1 MARYYWIKLK
11 DTFFQ
16 DKHIKKLRKLPGGS
30 DCVIAYMKMMLAS
43 TKTNGIITLDGI
55 EETPAEEIALM
66 IDESK
71 EVCQMTMAYGLKVGF
86 IQQMDDLSACKLLQV
101 EQLLDSETED
111 ASRKRLQ
118 RSGENTLLLGVGQVQ
133 DNTFRQRK
141 LRAKRWCLNHLAK
154 QMVITDL
161 ENNKEYDGWYYIA
174 LRDSKGVCC
183 CGLPAEQVLLVNG
196 RYIACCNNCDVNKLS
211 EYYNMQNEF
220 TSDVT
225 SNELSVTSNES
236 NVTSNKNNVT
246 SNGKSVTSNEKKI
259 EIVEG
264 KNQLTQSNHCFIE
277 PVTKW
282 DNVRTNS
289 LDIDIEID
297 TYNSNYNSISISTA
311 LEYYSSKIGVPSS
324 ETRSKLYNLEQQ
336 YSFDEIKVAIDI
348 AWKQKKGSIGY
359 ISKVLEN
366 ERARQEAKE
375 ANGYSQTKAARKTTD
390 ATTKRPLNG
399 PDWENIKPGEL

>member
-30 DCVIAYMKMMLAS
+30 DCVIAYMKMMLTS

-101 EQLLDSETED
+101 EQLLDSETDD
-111 ASRKRLQ
+111 ASRKR
-118 RSGENTLLLGVGQVQ
+118 ENRFIKNNLLLPEPQEAS
-133 DNTFRQRK
+133 FRMKK
-141 LRAKRWCLNHLAK
+141 LRAKNWCKKNMENISA
-154 QMVITDL
+154 IEISDN
-161 ENNKEYDGWYYIA
+161 ENNTVYGGYYYLTLRKNNGYCMDCNERLAECVVSDIGNLHDTSSLIA
-174 LRDSKGVCC
+174 ICSICREKIDMNSLRDVTNPLRDVTEPLRDSYE
-183 CGLPAEQVLLVNG
+183 LIPLENQV
-196 RYIACCNNCDVNKLS
+196 
-211 EYYNMQNEF
+211 
-220 TSDVT
+220 
-225 SNELSVTSNES
+225 ES
-236 NVTSNKNNVT
+236 LESADI
-246 SNGKSVTSNEKKI
+246 SG
-259 EIVEG
+259 
-264 KNQLTQSNHCFIE
+264 FIE
-277 PVTKW
+277 PVTKTE
-282 DNVRTNS
+282 NVRTNS

-297 TYNSNYNSISISTA
+297 TYNSNYNSISTA

-324 ETRSKLYNLEQQ
+324 ETRSKLHNLEQQ
-336 YSFDEIKVAIDI
+336 YSFEEIKVAVDV

-359 ISKVLEN
+359 ITKVLEN

-375 ANGYSQTKAARKTTD
+375 ANGYSQTKAGQKTTD
-390 ATTKRPLNG
+390 ATTKKPLDG

>member
-101 EQLLDSETED
+101 EQLLDSETDD
-111 ASRKRLQ
+111 ASRKR
-118 RSGENTLLLGVGQVQ
+118 ENRFIKNNLLLPEPQEAS
-133 DNTFRQRK
+133 FRMKK
-141 LRAKRWCLNHLAK
+141 LRAKNWCKKNMENISA
-154 QMVITDL
+154 IEISDN
-161 ENNKEYDGWYYIA
+161 ENNTVYGGYYYLTLRKNNGYCMDCNERLAECVVSDIGNLHDTSSLIA
-174 LRDSKGVCC
+174 ICSICREKIDTNPLRDVTEPLRGVTEPLRDS
-183 CGLPAEQVLLVNG
+183 
-196 RYIACCNNCDVNKLS
+196 Y
-211 EYYNMQNEF
+211 
-220 TSDVT
+220 
-225 SNELSVTSNES
+225 EL
-236 NVTSNKNNVT
+236 
-246 SNGKSVTSNEKKI
+246 I
-259 EIVEG
+259 PL
-264 KNQLTQSNHCFIE
+264 KNQAESLESADISGFIE
-277 PVTKW
+277 PVTKTE
-282 DNVRTNS
+282 NVRTNS

-297 TYNSNYNSISISTA
+297 TYNSNYNSISTA
-311 LEYYSSKIGVPSS
+311 LEYYTSKIGVPSS
-324 ETRSKLYNLEQQ
+324 ETRSKLHNLEQQ
-336 YSFDEIKVAIDI
+336 YSFEEIKVAVDV

-359 ISKVLEN
+359 ITKVLEN

-375 ANGYSQTKAARKTTD
+375 ANGYSQTKAGQKTTY
-390 ATTKRPLNG
+390 ATTKKPLDG

>member
-1 MARYYWIKLK
+1 MDRYYWIKLK

-30 DCVIAYMKMMLAS
+30 DCVIAYMKMMLTS

-101 EQLLDSETED
+101 EQLLDSETDD
-111 ASRKRLQ
+111 ASRKR
-118 RSGENTLLLGVGQVQ
+118 ENRFIKNNLLLPEPQEAS
-133 DNTFRQRK
+133 FRMKK
-141 LRAKRWCLNHLAK
+141 LRAKNWCKKNMENISA
-154 QMVITDL
+154 IEISDN
-161 ENNKEYDGWYYIA
+161 ENNTVYGGYYYLTLRKNNGYCMDCNERLAECVVSDIGNLHDTSSLIA
-174 LRDSKGVCC
+174 ICSICREKIDMNSLRDVTNPLRDVTEPLRGVTEPLRDS
-183 CGLPAEQVLLVNG
+183 
-196 RYIACCNNCDVNKLS
+196 Y
-211 EYYNMQNEF
+211 
-220 TSDVT
+220 
-225 SNELSVTSNES
+225 EL
-236 NVTSNKNNVT
+236 
-246 SNGKSVTSNEKKI
+246 I
-259 EIVEG
+259 PL
-264 KNQLTQSNHCFIE
+264 KNQAESLESADISGFIE
-277 PVTKW
+277 PVTKTE
-282 DNVRTNS
+282 NVRTNS

-297 TYNSNYNSISISTA
+297 TYNSNYNSISTA

-359 ISKVLEN
+359 ITKVLEN
-366 ERARQEAKE
+366 ERARQEVKE
-375 ANGYSQTKAARKTTD
+375 PDGYRKAKAARKTID
-390 ATTKRPLNG
+390 G

>member
-101 EQLLDSETED
+101 EQLLDSETDD
-111 ASRKRLQ
+111 ASRKR
-118 RSGENTLLLGVGQVQ
+118 ENRFIKNNLLLPEPQ
-133 DNTFRQRK
+133 DPSFRMK
-141 LRAKRWCLNHLAK
+141 KFRAKNWCKKNMENVSA
-154 QMVITDL
+154 IEISDN
-161 ENNKEYDGWYYIA
+161 ENNTVYGGYYYLTLRRNNGYCMDCNERLAECVVSDIGNLHDASSLIA
-174 LRDSKGVCC
+174 VCSICREKIVTNPLRNSDASLRDVTYPLRGVTEPLRDSYE
-183 CGLPAEQVLLVNG
+183 LTSLNNQV
-196 RYIACCNNCDVNKLS
+196 
-211 EYYNMQNEF
+211 
-220 TSDVT
+220 
-225 SNELSVTSNES
+225 ES
-236 NVTSNKNNVT
+236 L
-246 SNGKSVTSNEKKI
+246 KSVDIS
-259 EIVEG
+259 G
-264 KNQLTQSNHCFIE
+264 FIE
-277 PVTKW
+277 PVTKTE
-282 DNVRTNS
+282 NVRTNS

-297 TYNSNYNSISISTA
+297 TYNSNYNSISTV

-324 ETRSKLYNLEQQ
+324 ETRSKLHNLEQQ
-336 YSFDEIKVAIDI
+336 YSFDELKVAIDI

-359 ISKVLEN
+359 ITKVLEN
-366 ERARQEAKE
+366 ERARQEVKE
-375 ANGYSQTKAARKTTD
+375 ANGYSQTKAVRKTTD
-390 ATTKRPLNG
+390 ATTKKPLDG

>member
-101 EQLLDSETED
+101 EQLLDSETDD
-111 ASRKRLQ
+111 ASRKR
-118 RSGENTLLLGVGQVQ
+118 ENRFIKNNLLLPEPQEAS
-133 DNTFRQRK
+133 FRMKK
-141 LRAKRWCLNHLAK
+141 LRAKNWCKKNMENISA
-154 QMVITDL
+154 IEISDN
-161 ENNKEYDGWYYIA
+161 ENNTVYGGYYYLTLRKNNGYCMDCNERLAECVVSDIGNLHDTSSLIA
-174 LRDSKGVCC
+174 ICSICREKIDMNSLRDVTNPLRDVTEPLRGVTEPLRDS
-183 CGLPAEQVLLVNG
+183 
-196 RYIACCNNCDVNKLS
+196 Y
-211 EYYNMQNEF
+211 
-220 TSDVT
+220 
-225 SNELSVTSNES
+225 EL
-236 NVTSNKNNVT
+236 
-246 SNGKSVTSNEKKI
+246 I
-259 EIVEG
+259 PL
-264 KNQLTQSNHCFIE
+264 KNQAESLESADISGFIE
-277 PVTKW
+277 PVTKTE
-282 DNVRTNS
+282 NVRTNS

-297 TYNSNYNSISISTA
+297 TYNSNYNSISTA
-311 LEYYSSKIGVPSS
+311 LEYYTSKIGVPSS
-324 ETRSKLYNLEQQ
+324 ETRSKLHNLEQQ
-336 YSFDEIKVAIDI
+336 YSFEEIKVAVDV

-359 ISKVLEN
+359 ITKVLEN

-375 ANGYSQTKAARKTTD
+375 ANGYSQTKAGQKTTY
-390 ATTKRPLNG
+390 ATTKKPLDG

>member
-101 EQLLDSETED
+101 EQLLDSETDD
-111 ASRKRLQ
+111 ASRKR
-118 RSGENTLLLGVGQVQ
+118 ENRFIKNNLLLPEPQEAS
-133 DNTFRQRK
+133 FRMKK
-141 LRAKRWCLNHLAK
+141 LRAKNWCKKNMENISA
-154 QMVITDL
+154 IEISDN
-161 ENNKEYDGWYYIA
+161 ENNTVYGGYYYLTLRKNNGYCMDCNERLAECVVSDIGNLHDTSSLIA
-174 LRDSKGVCC
+174 ICSICREKIDMNSLRDVTNPLRDVTEPLRDVTEPLRDS
-183 CGLPAEQVLLVNG
+183 
-196 RYIACCNNCDVNKLS
+196 Y
-211 EYYNMQNEF
+211 
-220 TSDVT
+220 
-225 SNELSVTSNES
+225 EL
-236 NVTSNKNNVT
+236 
-246 SNGKSVTSNEKKI
+246 I
-259 EIVEG
+259 PL
-264 KNQLTQSNHCFIE
+264 KNQVESLESADISGFIE
-277 PVTKW
+277 PVTKTE
-282 DNVRTNS
+282 NVRTNS

-297 TYNSNYNSISISTA
+297 TYNSNYNSISTA

-359 ISKVLEN
+359 ITKVLEN
-366 ERARQEAKE
+366 ERARQEVKE
-375 ANGYSQTKAARKTTD
+375 PDGYRKAKAARKTID
-390 ATTKRPLNG
+390 G

>member
-71 EVCQMTMAYGLKVGF
+71 EVCQMTMAYGLNVGF

-101 EQLLDSETED
+101 EQLLDSETDD
-111 ASRKRLQ
+111 ASRKR
-118 RSGENTLLLGVGQVQ
+118 ENRFIKNNLLLPEPQ
-133 DNTFRQRK
+133 DPSFRMK
-141 LRAKRWCLNHLAK
+141 KFRAKNWCKKNMENISA
-154 QMVITDL
+154 IEISDN
-161 ENNKEYDGWYYIA
+161 ENNTVYGGYYYLTLRRNNGYCMDCNERLAECVVSDIGNLHDASSLIA
-174 LRDSKGVCC
+174 VCSICREKIVTNPLRNSDASLRDVTYPLRGVTEPLRDSYE
-183 CGLPAEQVLLVNG
+183 LTSLNNQV
-196 RYIACCNNCDVNKLS
+196 
-211 EYYNMQNEF
+211 
-220 TSDVT
+220 
-225 SNELSVTSNES
+225 ES
-236 NVTSNKNNVT
+236 L
-246 SNGKSVTSNEKKI
+246 KSVDIS
-259 EIVEG
+259 G
-264 KNQLTQSNHCFIE
+264 FIE
-277 PVTKW
+277 PVTKTE
-282 DNVRTNS
+282 NVRTNS

-297 TYNSNYNSISISTA
+297 TYNSNYNSISTA

-324 ETRSKLYNLEQQ
+324 ETRSKLHNLEQQ
-336 YSFDEIKVAIDI
+336 YSFEEIKVAVDV

-359 ISKVLEN
+359 ITKVLEN

-375 ANGYSQTKAARKTTD
+375 ANGYSQTKAIRKTTD
-390 ATTKRPLNG
+390 ARTKKPLDG

>member
-101 EQLLDSETED
+101 EQLLDSETDD
-111 ASRKRLQ
+111 ASRKR
-118 RSGENTLLLGVGQVQ
+118 ENRFIKNNLLLPEPQEAS
-133 DNTFRQRK
+133 FRMKK
-141 LRAKRWCLNHLAK
+141 LRAKNWCKKNMENISA
-154 QMVITDL
+154 IEISDN
-161 ENNKEYDGWYYIA
+161 ENNTVYGGYYYLTLRKNNGYCMDCNERLAECVVSDIGNLHDTSSLIA
-174 LRDSKGVCC
+174 ICSICREKIDTNPLRDVTEPLRDVTEPLRGVTEPLRDS
-183 CGLPAEQVLLVNG
+183 
-196 RYIACCNNCDVNKLS
+196 Y
-211 EYYNMQNEF
+211 
-220 TSDVT
+220 
-225 SNELSVTSNES
+225 EL
-236 NVTSNKNNVT
+236 
-246 SNGKSVTSNEKKI
+246 I
-259 EIVEG
+259 PL
-264 KNQLTQSNHCFIE
+264 KNQAESLESADISGFIE
-277 PVTKW
+277 PVTKTE
-282 DNVRTNS
+282 NVRTNS

-297 TYNSNYNSISISTA
+297 TYNSNYNSISTA
-311 LEYYSSKIGVPSS
+311 LEYYTSKIGVPSS
-324 ETRSKLYNLEQQ
+324 ETRSKLHNLEQQ
-336 YSFDEIKVAIDI
+336 YSFEEIKVAVDV

-359 ISKVLEN
+359 ITKVLEN

-375 ANGYSQTKAARKTTD
+375 ANGYSQTKAGQKTTY
-390 ATTKRPLNG
+390 ATTKKPLDG

>member
-30 DCVIAYMKMMLAS
+30 DCVIAYMKMMLTS

-101 EQLLDSETED
+101 EQLLDSETDD
-111 ASRKRLQ
+111 ASRKR
-118 RSGENTLLLGVGQVQ
+118 ENRFIKNNLLLPEPQEAS
-133 DNTFRQRK
+133 FRMKK
-141 LRAKRWCLNHLAK
+141 LRAKNWCKKNMENISA
-154 QMVITDL
+154 IEISDN
-161 ENNKEYDGWYYIA
+161 ENNTVYGGYYYLTLRKNNGYCMDCNERLAECVVSDIGNLHDTSSLIA
-174 LRDSKGVCC
+174 ICSICREKIDMNSLRDVTNPLRDVTEPLRGVTEPLRGVTEPLRDS
-183 CGLPAEQVLLVNG
+183 
-196 RYIACCNNCDVNKLS
+196 Y
-211 EYYNMQNEF
+211 
-220 TSDVT
+220 
-225 SNELSVTSNES
+225 EL
-236 NVTSNKNNVT
+236 
-246 SNGKSVTSNEKKI
+246 I
-259 EIVEG
+259 PL
-264 KNQLTQSNHCFIE
+264 KNQAESLESADISGFIE
-277 PVTKW
+277 PVTKTE
-282 DNVRTNS
+282 NVRTNS

-297 TYNSNYNSISISTA
+297 TYNSNYNSISTA

-359 ISKVLEN
+359 ITKVLEN
-366 ERARQEAKE
+366 ERARQEVKE
-375 ANGYSQTKAARKTTD
+375 PDGYRKAKAARKTID
-390 ATTKRPLNG
+390 G

>member
-16 DKHIKKLRKLPGGS
+16 DKHIKKLRKLPGGA

-66 IDESK
+66 IDETK
-71 EVCQMTMAYGLKVGF
+71 EVCQMTMAYGIKVGF

-101 EQLLDSETED
+101 EQLLDSETDD
-111 ASRKRLQ
+111 ANRKRLQ
-118 RSGENTLLLGVGQVQ
+118 RNGENILLLGAGQAQ

-154 QMVITDL
+154 RLVITDL

-174 LRDSKGVCC
+174 LRNSKGVCC
-183 CGLPAEQVLLVNG
+183 CGLPVEQVLLVNG

-211 EYYNMQNEF
+211 EYYNTQNEF
-220 TSDVT
+220 TSDIASNEFCVT
-225 SNELSVTSNES
+225 SNKD

-259 EIVEG
+259 EIIED
-264 KNQLTQSNHCFIE
+264 KNQLIQSNQGFVE

-297 TYNSNYNSISISTA
+297 TYNSNYNSISTA

-336 YSFDEIKVAIDI
+336 YSFEELKVAIDI

-359 ISKVLEN
+359 ITKVLEN
-366 ERARQEAKE
+366 ERARQEVKE
-375 ANGYSQTKAARKTTD
+375 PDGYRQTKAARKTTD
-390 ATTKRPLNG
+390 ATTKRLLDG

>member
-101 EQLLDSETED
+101 EQLLDSETDD
-111 ASRKRLQ
+111 ASRKR
-118 RSGENTLLLGVGQVQ
+118 ENRFIKNNLLLPEPQEAS
-133 DNTFRQRK
+133 FRMKK
-141 LRAKRWCLNHLAK
+141 LRAKNWCKKNMENISA
-154 QMVITDL
+154 IEISDN
-161 ENNKEYDGWYYIA
+161 ENNTVYGGYYYLTLRKNNGYCMDCNERLAECVVSDIGNLHDTSSLIA
-174 LRDSKGVCC
+174 ICSICREKIDMNSLRDVTEPLRDVMEPLRGVTEPLRDS
-183 CGLPAEQVLLVNG
+183 
-196 RYIACCNNCDVNKLS
+196 Y
-211 EYYNMQNEF
+211 
-220 TSDVT
+220 
-225 SNELSVTSNES
+225 EL
-236 NVTSNKNNVT
+236 
-246 SNGKSVTSNEKKI
+246 I
-259 EIVEG
+259 PL
-264 KNQLTQSNHCFIE
+264 KNQAESLESADISGFIE
-277 PVTKW
+277 PVTKTE
-282 DNVRTNS
+282 NVRTNS

-297 TYNSNYNSISISTA
+297 TYNSNYNSISTA
-311 LEYYSSKIGVPSS
+311 LEYYTSKIGVPSS
-324 ETRSKLYNLEQQ
+324 ETRSKLHNLEQQ
-336 YSFDEIKVAIDI
+336 YSFEEIKVAVDV

-359 ISKVLEN
+359 ITKVLEN

-375 ANGYSQTKAARKTTD
+375 ANGYSQTKAGQKTTY
-390 ATTKRPLNG
+390 ATTKKPLDG

>member
-66 IDESK
+66 IDETK
-71 EVCQMTMAYGLKVGF
+71 EICQMTMAYGLKVGF

-101 EQLLDSETED
+101 EQLLDSETDD
-111 ASRKRLQ
+111 ASRKR
-118 RSGENTLLLGVGQVQ
+118 ENRFIKSNLLLPEPQEAS
-133 DNTFRQRK
+133 FRMK
-141 LRAKRWCLNHLAK
+141 KFRAKNWCKKNMENISAIEISDNENNTVYGGYYYLTLRKNNGYCMECNERLAECVVSDVGNLHDASSLIAICSICREK
-154 QMVITDL
+154 IDTNPLRNSDTPLRDVTYPLRGVTEPLRNSYELMTL
-161 ENNKEYDGWYYIA
+161 ENQIE
-174 LRDSKGVCC
+174 
-183 CGLPAEQVLLVNG
+183 GLE
-196 RYIACCNNCDVNKLS
+196 
-211 EYYNMQNEF
+211 
-220 TSDVT
+220 
-225 SNELSVTSNES
+225 SVDIS
-236 NVTSNKNNVT
+236 
-246 SNGKSVTSNEKKI
+246 G
-259 EIVEG
+259 
-264 KNQLTQSNHCFIE
+264 FIE
-277 PVTKW
+277 PVTKTE
-282 DNVRTNS
+282 NVRTNS

-297 TYNSNYNSISISTA
+297 TYNSNYNYNSISTA

>member
-30 DCVIAYMKMMLAS
+30 DCVIAYMKMMLTS

-101 EQLLDSETED
+101 EQLLDSETDD
-111 ASRKRLQ
+111 ASRKR
-118 RSGENTLLLGVGQVQ
+118 ENRFIKNNLLLPEPQEAS
-133 DNTFRQRK
+133 FRMKK
-141 LRAKRWCLNHLAK
+141 LRAKNWCKKNMENISA
-154 QMVITDL
+154 IEISDN
-161 ENNKEYDGWYYIA
+161 ENNTVYGGYYYLTLRKNNGYCMDCNERLAECVVSDIGNLHDTSSLIA
-174 LRDSKGVCC
+174 ICSICREKIDMNSLRDVTNPLRDVTELLRDVTEPLRGVTEPLRDS
-183 CGLPAEQVLLVNG
+183 
-196 RYIACCNNCDVNKLS
+196 Y
-211 EYYNMQNEF
+211 
-220 TSDVT
+220 
-225 SNELSVTSNES
+225 EL
-236 NVTSNKNNVT
+236 
-246 SNGKSVTSNEKKI
+246 I
-259 EIVEG
+259 PL
-264 KNQLTQSNHCFIE
+264 KNQAESLESADISGFIE
-277 PVTKW
+277 PVTKTE
-282 DNVRTNS
+282 NVRTNS

-297 TYNSNYNSISISTA
+297 TYNSNYNSISTA

-359 ISKVLEN
+359 ITKVLEN
-366 ERARQEAKE
+366 ERARQEVKE
-375 ANGYSQTKAARKTTD
+375 PDGYRKAKAARKTID
-390 ATTKRPLNG
+390 G

>member
-30 DCVIAYMKMMLAS
+30 DCVIAYMKMMLTS

-101 EQLLDSETED
+101 EQLLDSETDD
-111 ASRKRLQ
+111 ASRKR
-118 RSGENTLLLGVGQVQ
+118 ENRFIKNNLLLPEPQEAS
-133 DNTFRQRK
+133 FRMKK
-141 LRAKRWCLNHLAK
+141 LRAKNWCKKNMENISA
-154 QMVITDL
+154 IEISDN
-161 ENNKEYDGWYYIA
+161 ENNTVYGGYYYLTLRKNNGYCMDCNERLAECVVSDIGNLHDTSSLIA
-174 LRDSKGVCC
+174 ICSICREKIDMNSLRDVTDPLRDVTEPLRGVTEPLRDS
-183 CGLPAEQVLLVNG
+183 
-196 RYIACCNNCDVNKLS
+196 Y
-211 EYYNMQNEF
+211 
-220 TSDVT
+220 
-225 SNELSVTSNES
+225 ELMTL
-236 NVTSNKNNVT
+236 
-246 SNGKSVTSNEKKI
+246 
-259 EIVEG
+259 
-264 KNQLTQSNHCFIE
+264 KNQVESLESADISGFIE
-277 PVTKW
+277 PVTKTE
-282 DNVRTNS
+282 NVRTNS

-297 TYNSNYNSISISTA
+297 TYNSNYNSISTA

-324 ETRSKLYNLEQQ
+324 ETRSKLHNLEQQ
-336 YSFDEIKVAIDI
+336 YSFEEIKVAVDV

-359 ISKVLEN
+359 ITKVLEN

-375 ANGYSQTKAARKTTD
+375 ANGYSQTKAGQKTTY
-390 ATTKRPLNG
+390 ATTKKPFNG

>member
-86 IQQMDDLSACKLLQV
+86 IQQIQMDDLSACKLLQV
-101 EQLLDSETED
+101 EQLLDSETDD
-111 ASRKRLQ
+111 ASRKR
-118 RSGENTLLLGVGQVQ
+118 ENRFIKNNLLLPEPQ
-133 DNTFRQRK
+133 DPSFRMK
-141 LRAKRWCLNHLAK
+141 KFRAKNWCKKNMENISA
-154 QMVITDL
+154 IEISDN
-161 ENNKEYDGWYYIA
+161 ENNTVYGGYYYLTLRRNNGYCMNCNERLAECVVSDIGNLHDASSLIA
-174 LRDSKGVCC
+174 VCSICREKIVTNPLRNSDASLRDVTYPLRGVTEPLRDSYE
-183 CGLPAEQVLLVNG
+183 LMSLNNQAESL
-196 RYIACCNNCDVNKLS
+196 
-211 EYYNMQNEF
+211 
-220 TSDVT
+220 
-225 SNELSVTSNES
+225 
-236 NVTSNKNNVT
+236 
-246 SNGKSVTSNEKKI
+246 KSVDIS
-259 EIVEG
+259 G
-264 KNQLTQSNHCFIE
+264 FIE
-277 PVTKW
+277 PVTKTE
-282 DNVRTNS
+282 NVRTNS

-297 TYNSNYNSISISTA
+297 TYNSTYNSISKA
-311 LEYYSSKIGVPSS
+311 LEYYTSKIGVPSS
-324 ETRSKLYNLEQQ
+324 KTRSKLYHLAQQ
-336 YSFDEIKVAIDI
+336 YSFEEIKVAVDI

-359 ISKVLEN
+359 ITKVLEN

-375 ANGYSQTKAARKTTD
+375 ANGYSQTKAIRKTTD
-390 ATTKRPLNG
+390 ATTKKSLDG

>member
-101 EQLLDSETED
+101 EQLLDSETDD
-111 ASRKRLQ
+111 ASRKR
-118 RSGENTLLLGVGQVQ
+118 ENRFIKNNLLLPEPQ
-133 DNTFRQRK
+133 DPSFRMK
-141 LRAKRWCLNHLAK
+141 KFRAKNWCKKNMENISA
-154 QMVITDL
+154 IEISDN
-161 ENNKEYDGWYYIA
+161 ENNTVYGGYYYLTLRRNNGYCMDCNERLAECVVSYVGNLHDESSLIA
-174 LRDSKGVCC
+174 MCSICREKIDTNPLRNSDAPLRDVTYPLRGVTEPLRDS
-183 CGLPAEQVLLVNG
+183 
-196 RYIACCNNCDVNKLS
+196 Y
-211 EYYNMQNEF
+211 
-220 TSDVT
+220 
-225 SNELSVTSNES
+225 EL
-236 NVTSNKNNVT
+236 
-246 SNGKSVTSNEKKI
+246 I
-259 EIVEG
+259 PL
-264 KNQLTQSNHCFIE
+264 KNQVESLKSIDISGFVE
-277 PVTKW
+277 PVTKTE
-282 DNVRTNS
+282 NVRTNS

-297 TYNSNYNSISISTA
+297 TYNSNYNSISTA

-336 YSFDEIKVAIDI
+336 YSFEEIKVAVDI

-359 ISKVLEN
+359 ITKVLEN

-375 ANGYSQTKAARKTTD
+375 ANGYSQTKAARTTTD
-390 ATTKRPLNG
+390 ATTKRPLDG

>member
-30 DCVIAYMKMMLAS
+30 DCVIAYMKMMLTS

-101 EQLLDSETED
+101 EQLLDSETDD
-111 ASRKRLQ
+111 ASRKR
-118 RSGENTLLLGVGQVQ
+118 ENRFIKNNLLLPEPQEAS
-133 DNTFRQRK
+133 FRMKK
-141 LRAKRWCLNHLAK
+141 LRAKNWCKKNMENISA
-154 QMVITDL
+154 IEISDN
-161 ENNKEYDGWYYIA
+161 ENNTVYGGYYYLTLRKNNGYCMDCNERLAECVVSDIGNLHDTSSLIA
-174 LRDSKGVCC
+174 ICSICREKIDMNSLRDVTEPLRDVTEPLRDS
-183 CGLPAEQVLLVNG
+183 
-196 RYIACCNNCDVNKLS
+196 Y
-211 EYYNMQNEF
+211 
-220 TSDVT
+220 
-225 SNELSVTSNES
+225 EL
-236 NVTSNKNNVT
+236 
-246 SNGKSVTSNEKKI
+246 I
-259 EIVEG
+259 PL
-264 KNQLTQSNHCFIE
+264 KNQVESLESADISGFIE
-277 PVTKW
+277 PVTKTE
-282 DNVRTNS
+282 NVRTNS

-297 TYNSNYNSISISTA
+297 TYNSNYNSISTA

-359 ISKVLEN
+359 ITKVLEN
-366 ERARQEAKE
+366 ERARQEVKE
-375 ANGYSQTKAARKTTD
+375 PDGYRKAKAARKTID
-390 ATTKRPLNG
+390 G

>member
-101 EQLLDSETED
+101 EQLLDSETDD
-111 ASRKRLQ
+111 ASRKR
-118 RSGENTLLLGVGQVQ
+118 ENRFIKNNLLLPEPQEAS
-133 DNTFRQRK
+133 FRMKK
-141 LRAKRWCLNHLAK
+141 LRAKNWCKKNMENISA
-154 QMVITDL
+154 IEISDN
-161 ENNKEYDGWYYIA
+161 ENNTVYGGYYYLTLRKNNGYCMDCNERLAECVVSDIGNLHDTSSLIA
-174 LRDSKGVCC
+174 ICSICREKIDMNSLRGVTEPLRGVTEPLRDS
-183 CGLPAEQVLLVNG
+183 
-196 RYIACCNNCDVNKLS
+196 Y
-211 EYYNMQNEF
+211 
-220 TSDVT
+220 
-225 SNELSVTSNES
+225 EL
-236 NVTSNKNNVT
+236 
-246 SNGKSVTSNEKKI
+246 I
-259 EIVEG
+259 PL
-264 KNQLTQSNHCFIE
+264 KNQVESLESADISGFIE
-277 PVTKW
+277 PVTKTE
-282 DNVRTNS
+282 NVRTNS

-297 TYNSNYNSISISTA
+297 TYNSNYNSISTA

-324 ETRSKLYNLEQQ
+324 ETRSKLHNLEQQ
-336 YSFDEIKVAIDI
+336 YSFEEIKVAVDV

-359 ISKVLEN
+359 ITKVLEN
-366 ERARQEAKE
+366 ERARQEVKE
-375 ANGYSQTKAARKTTD
+375 PDGYRKAKAARKTID
-390 ATTKRPLNG
+390 G

>member
-30 DCVIAYMKMMLAS
+30 DCVIAYMKMMLTS

-101 EQLLDSETED
+101 EQLLDSETDD
-111 ASRKRLQ
+111 ASRKR
-118 RSGENTLLLGVGQVQ
+118 ENRFIKNNLLLPEPQEAS
-133 DNTFRQRK
+133 FRMKK
-141 LRAKRWCLNHLAK
+141 LRAKNWCKKNMENISA
-154 QMVITDL
+154 IEISDN
-161 ENNKEYDGWYYIA
+161 ENNTVYGGYYYLTLRKNNGYCMDCNERLAECVVSDIGSLHDTSSLIA
-174 LRDSKGVCC
+174 ICSICREKIDMNSLRDVTNPLRDVTEPLRGVTEPLRDS
-183 CGLPAEQVLLVNG
+183 
-196 RYIACCNNCDVNKLS
+196 Y
-211 EYYNMQNEF
+211 
-220 TSDVT
+220 
-225 SNELSVTSNES
+225 EL
-236 NVTSNKNNVT
+236 
-246 SNGKSVTSNEKKI
+246 I
-259 EIVEG
+259 PL
-264 KNQLTQSNHCFIE
+264 KNQVESLGSADISGFIE
-277 PVTKW
+277 PVTKTE
-282 DNVRTNS
+282 NVRTNS

-297 TYNSNYNSISISTA
+297 TYNSNYNSISTA

-324 ETRSKLYNLEQQ
+324 ETRSKLHNLEQQ
-336 YSFDEIKVAIDI
+336 YSFEEIKVAVDV

-359 ISKVLEN
+359 ITKVLEN

-375 ANGYSQTKAARKTTD
+375 ANGYSQTKAGQKTTD
-390 ATTKRPLNG
+390 ATTKKPLDG